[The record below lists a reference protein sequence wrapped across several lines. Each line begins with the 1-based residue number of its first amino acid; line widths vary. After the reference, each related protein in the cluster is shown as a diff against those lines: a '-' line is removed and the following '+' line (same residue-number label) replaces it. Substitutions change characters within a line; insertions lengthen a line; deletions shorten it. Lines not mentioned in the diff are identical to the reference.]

1 LRTILLED
9 LHDAVDESTELTVT
23 TGTNISSKT
32 GSGEIKRVH
41 DSERSGTSGTTGSA
55 VTDEEL
61 NGFFLGIVWVEYLLV
76 IVLESEVKGLCG
88 EITDDVSQ
96 VTSPERSKTLLLD
109 DSLEAVDDTVISVLY
124 LDGGRSVLH
133 LQKELDSLNR
143 GDNSLRYSS

>member
-1 LRTILLED
+1 MRTILSED

-41 DSERSGTSGTTGSA
+41 DSERSSTSGTTGSA
-55 VTDEEL
+55 VTDEEFD
-61 NGFFLGIVWVEYLLV
+61 GFCLGIVWVEYLLV

-109 DSLEAVDDTVISVLY
+109 DSLEAVHNTVISVFG
-124 LDGGRSVLH
+124 LDGGGSVLN
-133 LQKELDSLNR
+133 LQEKLDSLNR
-143 GDNSLRYSS
+143 GDDSLRDSS